1 MPMVNLID
9 KAILDAV
16 TDMPDPRAI
25 WDATENLHAYFYV
38 THGVFPRYLYVNEEV
53 WETQLRWFMGHKV
66 EAMGLTVIDS
76 PFMPKDRV
84 SLHYEYHPHREI
96 AKWHASFSEDEGIE
110 SGRLELV

>member
-1 MPMVNLID
+1 MVSLID

-38 THGVFPRYLYVNEEV
+38 THGVFPRYLYVNREV
-53 WETQLRWFMGHKV
+53 WEKQLYWYMGHKV
-66 EAMGLTVIDS
+66 EDMGLTVIDS
-76 PFMPKDRV
+76 PFMRKNRID
-84 SLHYEYHPHREI
+84 LKYNYYPHREI
-96 AKWHASFSEDEGIE
+96 AKWHDSFGDDEGIE

>member
-1 MPMVNLID
+1 VANLIEHSVLRAMTD
-9 KAILDAV
+9 LPDPAVMWDAV
-16 TDMPDPRAI
+16 
-25 WDATENLHAYFYV
+25 ENLHAYFYV

-66 EAMGLTVIDS
+66 EAMGLKVIDS

-84 SLHYEYHPHREI
+84 SLHYEYHPHRDI
-96 AKWHASFSEDEGIE
+96 AKWHSSFGEEEGIE

>member
-1 MPMVNLID
+1 MVNLID

-38 THGVFPRYLYVNEEV
+38 THGVFPRYLYVNRDV
-53 WETQLRWFMGHKV
+53 WEKQLYWYMGHKV

-76 PFMPKDRV
+76 PFMRKNRID
-84 SLHYEYHPHREI
+84 LKYNYYPHREI
-96 AKWHASFSEDEGIE
+96 AKWHDSFGDDEGIE